1 MYVTI
6 HVHTYLAD
14 HISCTFYIKDFYG
27 KAIISQL
34 NHYLYN
40 FIFIIISVIIYEYIL
55 YNFLFKMQ
63 MSTNVSERQN
73 TKIV

>member
-1 MYVTI
+1 MYVTL

-14 HISCTFYIKDFYG
+14 HISCTFYIKYFHG
-27 KAIISQL
+27 KAINSQL

-40 FIFIIISVIIYEYIL
+40 FIFIVISVIMNINCTI
-55 YNFLFKMQ
+55 FLFKMQ
-63 MSTNVSERQN
+63 MPTNMSETHN